1 MLFSDSPPSFGE
13 RVAHLRLVTLHNED
27 EDEKIFAPSKF
38 ICTRLHCVDLCQGG
52 IGKLIMGEKAVA
64 PPL

>member
-27 EDEKIFAPSKF
+27 EDEKIFCSVQVHLYEVA
-38 ICTRLHCVDLCQGG
+38 LC
-52 IGKLIMGEKAVA
+52 
-64 PPL
+64 